1 MDHGNGARDK
11 FPKILFEFLDVIIF
25 DVNNYA
31 VIESINSYYYM
42 NGFESVFMT

>member
-1 MDHGNGARDK
+1 MDHGNGERDK

-31 VIESINSYYYM
+31 VTEPINSYYCM
-42 NGFESVFMT
+42 NGVESVFST